1 MSEVN
6 GRHSKKRDCDTMIA
20 HDYNNNIIFI
30 INNKRLTRRSRRVE
44 APA

>member
-6 GRHSKKRDCDTMIA
+6 GRHSKKRDCATMIA
-20 HDYNNNIIFI
+20 HDYNNNIIF
-30 INNKRLTRRSRRVE
+30 NKRLTRRSRRVE